1 MSDPIETICELAGCS
16 RELAEESYAKTKNI
30 LESVDALLQTPPKK
44 YTLPVVQKPEKTP
57 EQLELE
63 RIRKVMEEAE
73 REIHE
78 KIKHKTLTGSN
89 PLGSSESDVTTDH
102 PEETVPQSSCFQ
114 ECQLPVLESEAQTQE
129 TACQ

>member
-16 RELAEESYAKTKNI
+16 REVAEESYSKTKNV
-30 LESVDALLQTPPKK
+30 LESVDELLITPPKK
-44 YTLPVVQKPEKTP
+44 YTLPVIEKAEKTA
-57 EQLELE
+57 EQLEIE
-63 RIRKVMEEAE
+63 RIRHVLEEAE

-89 PLGSSESDVTTDH
+89 PLGSSESDETTTH
-102 PEETVPQSSCFQ
+102 LEETALQSSCFQ

-129 TACQ
+129 TVCQ